1 MRKFIDRFG
10 FLSAVIIVF
19 STVAWSQTPS
29 GVPSRLRVA
38 ALGVNVAV
46 PAGSGDIVAQD
57 DITATDDLN
66 ANDAVI
72 TTSATLA
79 GSAMLTRATSG
90 RIAWAQINGATGAMT
105 NAFNMTSGSRIGAG
119 QYSVNLTAA
128 GITLGQCFMTTNQ
141 TQRYC
146 IANSGGI
153 NVTLGVS
160 CVDPATN
167 VLTDANFSVM
177 CVGT

>member
-10 FLSAVIIVF
+10 MWSALVIIF

-29 GVPSRLRVA
+29 GVPSRLRIA

-72 TTSATLA
+72 TATATLA
-79 GSAMLTRATSG
+79 GSAMLSRATSG

-105 NAFNMTSGSRIGAG
+105 NAFNMTSGSRTGAG

-128 GITLGQCFMTTNQ
+128 GITLGQCALTANQ

-146 IANSGGI
+146 VANSGGI
-153 NVTLGVS
+153 SVSLGVS

-167 VLTDANFSVM
+167 VLSDANFSVI
-177 CVGT
+177 CFGT